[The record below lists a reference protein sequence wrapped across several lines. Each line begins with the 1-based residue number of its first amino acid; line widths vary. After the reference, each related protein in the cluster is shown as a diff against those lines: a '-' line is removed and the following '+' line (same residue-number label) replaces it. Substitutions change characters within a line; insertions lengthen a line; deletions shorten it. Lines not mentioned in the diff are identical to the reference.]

1 MEIIAVPIE
10 RYEELVAKEA
20 RINVLITMLD
30 NDKAM
35 RTDDIYRILGKPVP
49 MSENRYDTLI
59 TEL

>member
-35 RTDDIYRILGKPVP
+35 RTDDIYRILGKAVP
-49 MSENRYDTLI
+49 TSENRYDTLI